1 MVDEQVLLACIHL
14 CFVLYCYAVLY
25 ERVFVNKN
33 GQLAI
38 QHIRMGIDYGS
49 WGDPIK
55 HVGGCTLKIVTHI
68 MAFNRCN

>member
-38 QHIRMGIDYGS
+38 QHN
-49 WGDPIK
+49 
-55 HVGGCTLKIVTHI
+55 THGH
-68 MAFNRCN
+68 RLWELG